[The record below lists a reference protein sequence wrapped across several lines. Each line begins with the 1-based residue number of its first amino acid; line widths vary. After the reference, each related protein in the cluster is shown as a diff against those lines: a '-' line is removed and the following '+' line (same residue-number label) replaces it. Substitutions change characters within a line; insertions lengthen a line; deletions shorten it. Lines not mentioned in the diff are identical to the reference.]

1 MMTSVSSLL
10 QSIVLVSLWYSAN
23 QYKGISIYVLGN
35 IFSCLS
41 FVGFLLRNIF
51 SLPLEVRLVNNLI
64 FVSAILLHSIGI
76 GQFLSR
82 KINYRAWL
90 WCFLLFLFSQVY
102 LVYYFDDYFWRNF
115 SILITIALAYGI
127 GCKYIL
133 DTKIINYRVTSLSL
147 AFILAATPLIVI
159 MRLILLLDG
168 QTHSIFTQTFANSFT
183 FLSMF
188 IIDFL
193 RNGFFVL
200 MVSQRMYSEL
210 HEVAEMDFLTQV
222 FNRGATARRINK
234 YLGGKTQ
241 TDVTLILLD
250 IDYFK
255 KINDTYGHDAGDQVL
270 RDVARVLESALT
282 FPELLGRWG
291 GEEFIIFLPN
301 CSAREARDR
310 AELFRYNVETQ
321 NVYYVLQP
329 LSCTLSLGVVTAPRH
344 QVDLDELLKRADIA
358 LYQAKRNGRNRA
370 EFVIIP

>member
-1 MMTSVSSLL
+1 MNFLNIDTMIMMTSVSSLL

-234 YLGGKTQ
+234 YLGGK
-241 TDVTLILLD
+241 
-250 IDYFK
+250 
-255 KINDTYGHDAGDQVL
+255 
-270 RDVARVLESALT
+270 
-282 FPELLGRWG
+282 
-291 GEEFIIFLPN
+291 
-301 CSAREARDR
+301 
-310 AELFRYNVETQ
+310 
-321 NVYYVLQP
+321 
-329 LSCTLSLGVVTAPRH
+329 
-344 QVDLDELLKRADIA
+344 LKRT
-358 LYQAKRNGRNRA
+358 
-370 EFVIIP
+370 